1 MQNRT
6 ETAAH
11 IVFFLTQDLQSPS
24 GLGRYLPWAKYL
36 VREGYRV
43 TILALHSNFD
53 SLSEREFINDGVQV
67 RYVAQMHVRKANN
80 KTEYFSPLS
89 LIKVSLEATRALF
102 QAGSREDADMLLIAK
117 PHPMNS
123 IAGLWV
129 SRKKRLPVI
138 LDCDDYEAE
147 SNHTSSSWQKAILRF
162 FENSMPKKVDLV
174 TTNTYFNKNRMVKLG
189 IPEEKIHYIPNGVD
203 TERFW
208 EVPAETVAQ
217 KKTELGLK
225 DKKVIAYLGSLSLA
239 NHPVD
244 FLFKAFA
251 EIAQKHDEAR
261 LLIVGGGKDLDTL
274 KSLSVELGIGEKTIF
289 TGRVRPDEMNLY
301 YQLADVSID
310 PANHTLADCGRCPL
324 KIFESWQMGVP
335 VVSSDVGD
343 RTILAGEPPAILLA
357 KSNDPRE
364 LSRLLL
370 DLISDEEKLLAMRNQ
385 GYERIQQYYWEG
397 ITRRSL
403 EIFNKLIHRKTD
415 EHG

>member
-6 ETAAH
+6 EMAAQ

-43 TILALHSNFD
+43 TILALHSSFE
-53 SLSEREFINDGVQV
+53 SLDEKELMYDGVQV

-80 KTEYFSPLS
+80 KTEYFSPSQLF
-89 LIKVSLEATRALF
+89 KVSLAATRALY
-102 QAGSREDADMLLIAK
+102 QAGMREEADLLLIAK

-123 IAGLWV
+123 IAGLRV
-129 SRKKRLPVI
+129 GRKKRLPVI

-147 SNHTSSSWQKAILRF
+147 SNHTSSNLQKTILRF
-162 FENSMPKKVDLV
+162 FENTMPKKVDLV
-174 TTNTYFNKNRMVKLG
+174 TTNTYFNKNRMIKLG
-189 IPEEKIHYIPNGVD
+189 IPEGKIHYIPNGVD

-208 EVPAETVAQ
+208 QVSAETVAQ
-217 KKTELGLK
+217 KKAELELT

-244 FLFKAFA
+244 LLFKAFA
-251 EIAQKHDEAR
+251 EIAKALEEAR

-274 KSLSVELGIGEKTIF
+274 KSLSLQLGIEYKTIF
-289 TGRVRPDEMNLY
+289 TGKVRPDEMNLY

-310 PANHTLADCGRCPL
+310 PANDTLADRGRCPL

-343 RTILAGEPPAILLA
+343 RAILAGDPPAILLA
-357 KSNDPRE
+357 TSNDPEE

-370 DLISDEEKLLAMRNQ
+370 DLLHNEDKLLAMRKQ
-385 GYERIQQYYWEG
+385 GYQRIQQYYWEEIAG
-397 ITRRSL
+397 KSL
-403 EIFNKLIHRKTD
+403 AIFDHLLHRKRNKY
-415 EHG
+415 G